1 MKKET
6 FLKRMNQIIDN
17 DFRKVQKKITRLVID
32 YIENTPENKRDN
44 FDQLDYGTDFSKNW
58 IIWLF

>member
-32 YIENTPENKRDN
+32 YIENTPAKQKG
-44 FDQLDYGTDFSKNW
+44 QL
-58 IIWLF
+58 